1 MANQNLKITE
11 KIDAAQLAIDNSL
24 ESAAIM
30 ERVTKY
36 GYTKERLQ
44 EAAALVKAAMDAVEK
59 RMRLA
64 NFQVDLTAKVETA
77 KKEAFAVYQD
87 LAQTARTVFKGDK
100 ARLKLLGIDGRMP
113 KADGEF
119 IISAYAMFDNAEV
132 PEVQAA
138 LTEYGYD
145 AKRLR
150 EDRKI
155 IEAFDK
161 LHQKQESAKGDA
173 QQSTRDQDAALKRM
187 FDWHMRYRIIAKRA
201 LRGDKE
207 LLEKL
212 GILARSVKTAAQRG
226 AGKKAS
232 ATRAAKKK

>member
-11 KIDAAQLAIDNSL
+11 KIDAAQMAIDNSL

-36 GYTKERLQ
+36 GYTKERQQ
-44 EAAALVKAAMDAVEK
+44 EASALVKAAIDAVEK

-64 NFQVDLTAKVETA
+64 NLQVDLTAKVEAA

-87 LAQTARTVFKGDK
+87 FAQTARTVFKGDK
-100 ARLKLLGIDGRMP
+100 ARIQMIGANGTMP
-113 KADGEF
+113 KNEGQF
-119 IISAYAMFDNAEV
+119 IISAYAMFDNAEI

-138 LTEYGYD
+138 LSEYGYD
-145 AKRLR
+145 SARLR
-150 EDRKI
+150 SDRKI

-187 FDWHMRYRIIAKRA
+187 FDWHMRYRVIAKRA

-212 GILARSVKTAAQRG
+212 GILARSVKTKAQRG
-226 AGKKAS
+226 AGKKAA